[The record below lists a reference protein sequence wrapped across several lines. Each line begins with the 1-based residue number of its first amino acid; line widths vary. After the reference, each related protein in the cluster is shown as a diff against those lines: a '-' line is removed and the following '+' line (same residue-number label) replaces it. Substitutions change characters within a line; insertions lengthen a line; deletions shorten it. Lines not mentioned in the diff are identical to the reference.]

1 MHAAFPEREAVPGE
15 NCAGAKRFEESERE
29 ESMSRNNWP
38 SLITGI
44 AIGAGIGAALG
55 VLFAPQSGEDTRND
69 LVGVAKDRL
78 NGVKDRFTGVA
89 DRFSSVQDRFSDV
102 KDRVGNV
109 VESGKDFARQA
120 QDSAEHIK
128 GQIKDLSGS

>member
-1 MHAAFPEREAVPGE
+1 
-15 NCAGAKRFEESERE
+15 
-29 ESMSRNNWP
+29 MSRNNW
-38 SLITGI
+38 SAIITGI

-78 NGVKDRFTGVA
+78 NDVKDRFSGVA
-89 DRFSSVQDRFSDV
+89 DRFSNVPDRFSDV
-102 KDRVGNV
+102 RDRVGNA

-128 GQIKDLSGS
+128 GHIKDLSDAGQRAYREAKNA